1 MKTQLLLLLASLGMI
16 GSLGIDTYLPAF
28 GALEAHFQVS
38 PLLLQQSLTSYLV
51 GMALMMLLYG
61 TLSDCFGRRPVIL
74 WSLSI
79 FTLSSFGAA
88 SSNSIDALFAWRVL
102 QGLAAGA
109 GSVVGRAI
117 IQDCTDGPKALR
129 AMSQVIMAF
138 ALAPAVAPTL
148 GGWLLQLGGWR
159 SIFIFLGTFSTVLLI
174 CCWFG
179 LAESLP
185 KQHRQRFSIM
195 ALSLSYLGVIGN
207 KRFFLLT
214 VAGGLA
220 FAVFSLYIGAASAFV
235 VTILQ
240 LGSSDFAWLFVPLV
254 VGMISGSWT
263 GANLAKRFSGA
274 KLIGIGYVI
283 LLLSSAVSVLYAS
296 LTDIHLPWATLPL
309 GAATFGLALVNPGL
323 ALGAMQHFP
332 DSRGLAS
339 SLNAF
344 VNTLFFALFAGGIAP
359 LLAHDARL
367 LAWGTLLSV
376 ALSAIIWLTTHLY
389 PLPCPNNGNS

>member
-1 MKTQLLLLLASLGMI
+1 MNTQLVLLLACLGMI

-28 GALEAHFQVS
+28 GALAAHFQVS
-38 PLLLQQSLTSYLV
+38 PLLLQQSLTSYLM

-88 SSNSIDALFAWRVL
+88 SSNSIDALLAWRIL

-117 IQDCTDGPKALR
+117 IQDRTDGPKALR

-159 SIFIFLGTFSTVLLI
+159 SIFIFLGAFSTVLLI
-174 CCWFG
+174 GCWFG

-185 KQHRQRFSIM
+185 KQHRQRFSIIS
-195 ALSLSYLGVIGN
+195 LSISYLGVIGN
-207 KRFFLLT
+207 KRFILLA
-214 VAGGLA
+214 VAGGLS

-235 VTILQ
+235 MTILQ

-263 GANLAKRFSGA
+263 GANLAKHFSGA
-274 KLIGIGYVI
+274 TLICAGYII
-283 LLLSSAVSVLYAS
+283 LLLSTGAAVLYAS
-296 LTDIHLPWATLPL
+296 LTDIRLPWATLPL

-323 ALGAMQHFP
+323 ALGAMQQFP
-332 DSRGLAS
+332 SSRGLAS
-339 SLNAF
+339 SLNSF

-376 ALSAIIWLTTHLY
+376 TLSATLWLATHLY
-389 PLPCPNNGNS
+389 PPSLTNNDNS